1 MDRSRGQDREGDRGD
16 AHGAGSD
23 RDQRLPEAVRHG
35 RGAATNPVGRFEPYA
50 RLRVDDGWDPGDELR
65 PLRTEVALER
75 PRRIITRNTS
85 PDIPFD
91 RSINPYRGCEHGCVY
106 CFARPSHAF
115 LGLSPGLDF
124 ETRLVA
130 KPEAP
135 RLLAQE
141 LARPGYVPGVMA
153 IGTNTDPYQPLEARM
168 RIMRGLLEVL
178 RDFGHPVSIVTKGTL
193 IERDLDI
200 LGPMAAEGLAQV
212 AVSLPTL
219 DRKLARS
226 LEPRAAAPERRLQ
239 VIRAVAGA
247 GVPVRVM
254 VAPVIPG
261 LTEHELEAILAAAR
275 DAGARG
281 AAYTALR
288 LPREVADL
296 FADWVQRAVPGRAA
310 KILSAVREMHGG
322 RDYDPAWGRRM
333 SGTGVRADLLR
344 SRFRAARRRLGL
356 DQPFPP
362 LDTRRFRPPG
372 PVQLALF

>member
-1 MDRSRGQDREGDRGD
+1 MD
-16 AHGAGSD
+16 H
-23 RDQRLPEAVRHG
+23 DQNQQLPEAARRG

-50 RLRVDDGWDPGDELR
+50 RLRIDDGWETEEEIG
-65 PLRTEVALER
+65 PLRTAVAVER

-91 RSINPYRGCEHGCVY
+91 RSINPYRGCEHGCIY
-106 CFARPSHAF
+106 CFARPSHAY

-168 RIMRGLLEVL
+168 QIMRGLLEVL

-193 IERDLDI
+193 VERDLDI
-200 LGPMAAEGLAQV
+200 LGPMAAVGLAQV
-212 AVSLPTL
+212 AISLPTL
-219 DRKLARS
+219 DRHLARS
-226 LEPRAAAPERRLQ
+226 MEPRAAAPERRLR
-239 VIRAVAGA
+239 VIRAVAEA

-261 LTEHELEAILAAAR
+261 LTEHELEAILTAAR

-296 FADWVQRAVPGRAA
+296 FADWVARAVPGRAA

-356 DQPFPP
+356 DRPFPP
-362 LDTRRFRPPG
+362 LDTSRFCPPG
-372 PVQLALF
+372 PVQLTLF

>member
-1 MDRSRGQDREGDRGD
+1 MDR
-16 AHGAGSD
+16 GSD
-23 RDQRLPEAVRHG
+23 QGREEGNGEGRAYDPRLPEAARRG
-35 RGAATNPVGRFEPYA
+35 RGAATNPVGRFEPHA
-50 RLRVDDGWDPGDELR
+50 RMPIDDGWDPGDEIH

-106 CFARPSHAF
+106 CFARPSHAY

-130 KPEAP
+130 KPDAP

-168 RIMRGLLEVL
+168 KIMRGVLEVL

-219 DRKLARS
+219 DRQLARS
-226 LEPRAAAPERRLQ
+226 LEPRAAAPERRLA
-239 VIRAVAGA
+239 VIRAVAGV

-296 FADWVQRAVPGRAA
+296 FADWVARAVPGRAA
-310 KILSAVREMHGG
+310 KILAAVREMHGG
-322 RDYDPAWGRRM
+322 RDYDPDWGRRM
-333 SGTGVRADLLR
+333 TGTGVRADLLR
-344 SRFRAARRRLGL
+344 ARFRAARRRLGL
-356 DQPFPP
+356 DTPLPP
-362 LDTRRFRPPG
+362 LRTDRFRPPG
-372 PVQLALF
+372 PVQMALF